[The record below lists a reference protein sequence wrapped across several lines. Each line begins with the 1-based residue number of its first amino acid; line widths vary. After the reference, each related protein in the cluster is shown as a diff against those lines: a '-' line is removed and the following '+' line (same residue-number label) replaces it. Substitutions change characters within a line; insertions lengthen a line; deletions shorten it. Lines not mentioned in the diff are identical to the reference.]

1 MNKIILVGNPN
12 TGKTTLFN
20 TLTHSFEHVGNW
32 QGVTVADKQKKVRIR
47 GKEYIFVDLPGT
59 FSLCPFTDEEKVTV
73 DYLLN
78 QKYDKVF
85 NIVDC
90 DNLKR
95 NLYMSLQL
103 QEKGINTVLVINSTI
118 KKAKLDIDKFNQ
130 ISCFSA
136 YQMSAKS
143 KEDIDNL
150 LAFASVPKSIPYL
163 KDKLVLSVAMTVEN
177 SAKKNNINPILL
189 AVNLLEQNLSF
200 ELQKSEMIQIQKLL
214 KNINSVEYIA
224 RLRYDYISEIL
235 SKCYV
240 PCVFAESKLD
250 NIFLNKYLALPI
262 FFVLFFLMFFVTF
275 SSFGQFL
282 SEALKNFTNIIFSPL
297 MKWID
302 GVAPNWVSQLFATAV
317 VGGVG
322 GLLSF
327 LPQIA
332 MLFLCLTIL
341 EDSGYMSRIAFF
353 FDDLLGRI
361 GLNGKS
367 IFSLLM
373 GFGCS
378 TTAVLTSRNLEGNS
392 HIKTA
397 MLTPFMSCSAKL
409 PLFIIMCTAFF
420 GGNFA
425 IIFLL
430 YLINIII
437 AIIISIFLNK
447 KYPHTPAFIMEFA
460 PYRRPS
466 IILLLRSLYKNCKQF
481 ITRVGLLLMSLSV
494 IVWILQN
501 FSFSLKYTTNG
512 SMLQQMGQ
520 FISPI
525 LAPIGLNNWGIGASL
540 ITGIIAKEMIV
551 SSIAIINGV
560 PNGNNFNLAVGS
572 SLVAGSIITFD
583 TLTAF
588 VFMLFVLF
596 YMPCISTISVLKKE
610 VGLKST
616 ILAIIIQFTS
626 CYLLCFVVYNLA
638 KLIKIYKW
646 ATIFIIIGG
655 IIIIASISYLVFR
668 KNKCT
673 HNCNNCD
680 LKCRYK

>member
-20 TLTHSFEHVGNW
+20 TLTHSSEHVGNW
-32 QGVTVADKQKKVRIR
+32 QGVTVEDKEKRVRIK

-73 DYLLN
+73 EYLFN
-78 QKYDKVF
+78 KKYDKVF

-90 DNLKR
+90 DNLHR

-103 QEKGINTVLVINSTI
+103 CERGINPIVVINSTI
-118 KKAKLDIDKFNQ
+118 KKAKLDIVKFNE
-130 ISCFSA
+130 ISCFNA
-136 YQMSAKS
+136 FKMSAKS
-143 KEDIDNL
+143 KDDINNL
-150 LAFASVPKSIPYL
+150 LMFNTVQKSIPYL
-163 KDKLVLSVAMTVEN
+163 KDKLILSIAMSVEN
-177 SAKKNNINPILL
+177 SAKKYNVSPIVV
-189 AVNLLEQNLSF
+189 AVDVLEQNLSF
-200 ELQKSEMIQIQKLL
+200 ELQKNEIAQVHKLL
-214 KNINSVEYIA
+214 KNINSIEYIA
-224 RLRYDYISEIL
+224 RLRYDYISKIL
-235 SKCYV
+235 SKCYTS
-240 PCVFAESKLD
+240 CVFAESKLD

-262 FFVLFFLMFFVTF
+262 FFVLFFLMFFITF

-282 SEALKNFTNIIFSPL
+282 SEALKSFTNLIFSP
-297 MKWID
+297 MMSWVNKI
-302 GVAPNWVSQLFATAV
+302 APNWVSQLFATAI

-420 GGNFA
+420 GGNFV
-425 IIFLL
+425 IIFML
-430 YLINIII
+430 YLINIFI
-437 AIIISIFLNK
+437 AVLVSIFLNK

-466 IILLLRSLYKNCKQF
+466 IIVLIKSLYKNCRQF

-610 VGLKST
+610 IGLKNT
-616 ILAIIIQFTS
+616 ILAIVIQFAS

-655 IIIIASISYLVFR
+655 IIIIASISYLIFR

-673 HNCNNCD
+673 HNCNNCN